1 MAKTARRKAPKAR
14 RAPGRKAARKV
25 PARMAKRRVRGSAK
39 RTRRPAEK
47 ARRAPARKA
56 PARKARRKVAAR
68 SSLPPLPLPA
78 PLAGAVREV
87 LDDWRS
93 GDKTARLWRGEP
105 SLWSGRDE
113 DRWVGW
119 LRIVDEMR
127 AREED
132 FRAFAADV
140 RGAGLSSV
148 VVLGMGGSSLCPDV
162 LARTFGRIRGF
173 PELLVLD
180 STVPAQVRALERRL
194 DLARTLFI
202 VSSKSG
208 TTIEPSVFLDFFL
221 DRARAALGA
230 EAPRRFVA
238 VTDPG
243 SALEAQARGDGF
255 RRIFLGAPSVGGRFS
270 ALSPFGLA
278 PAAAM
283 GLDVG
288 RLLDRAAAMAEACG
302 PGVPL
307 GENPGVQLGA
317 VLGAAARAGRDKLTV
332 VASPAIEGLGAWL
345 EQLLAESLGKQGKG
359 IVPVDGEPLGPPSA
373 YGADR
378 IFAYLRLAS
387 APSREQDAAVAR
399 LAAAGQPVVRIDVA
413 EPMDLGREFFRWEIA
428 TAVAGAILE
437 VNPFDQP
444 DVEAAKVA
452 ARKVT
457 SAYEREGRLPE
468 ESPALEGDGLRLFAD
483 PANARALSAAAGVG
497 SVDAWVRAHLGR
509 LLPGD
514 YLAVNAFVE
523 ASGANAAKIQGI
535 RTRVRDRRKV
545 ATTVG
550 FGPRF
555 LHSTGQL
562 HKGGPASGV
571 FLHLTADDAGAVP
584 IPGRRYDF
592 GVLVRAQAS
601 GDFEVLGSRGR
612 RILRVHLG
620 RDVGAG
626 LAALRRIVERVA

>member
-1 MAKTARRKAPKAR
+1 MVKKAKRKAPK
-14 RAPGRKAARKV
+14 GRKAAARRS
-25 PARMAKRRVRGSAK
+25 PARKPKA
-39 RTRRPAEK
+39 RRPAAK
-47 ARRAPARKA
+47 ARQAPARKA
-56 PARKARRKVAAR
+56 GARRAVPARKAPRKAPAGATAA
-68 SSLPPLPLPA
+68 PLSLPA
-78 PLAGAVREV
+78 PLAAAVREV
-87 LDDWRS
+87 LGDWRS
-93 GDKTARLWRGEP
+93 GDRTARLWRGEP
-105 SLWSGRDE
+105 ALWSGRDE

-127 AREED
+127 ARADD

-140 RGAGLSSV
+140 RGAGFASV

-194 DLARTLFI
+194 DLAHTLFI

-208 TTIEPSVFLDFFL
+208 TTIEPSVFLDYFL
-221 DRARAALGA
+221 DRTRSALGA
-230 EAPRRFVA
+230 EASRRFVA
-238 VTDPG
+238 VTDPD
-243 SALEAQARGDGF
+243 SALEAQARREGF
-255 RRIFLGAPSVGGRFS
+255 RRVFLGAPSVGGRFS

-302 PGVPL
+302 PGVPPA
-307 GENPGVQLGA
+307 ENPGVHLGA
-317 VLGAAARAGRDKLTV
+317 VMGAAARAGRDKLTV

-345 EQLLAESLGKQGKG
+345 EQLVAESLGKQGKG
-359 IVPVDGEPLGPPSA
+359 VVPVAGEPLGPPPA

-378 IFAYLRLAS
+378 LFAYVRLSS
-387 APSREQDAAVAR
+387 APSREQDAAMAR
-399 LAAAGQPVVRIDVA
+399 LSAAGQPVVRIDVA
-413 EPMDLGREFFRWEIA
+413 APLDLGREFFRWEIA
-428 TAVAGAILE
+428 TATAGSILG

-457 SAYEREGRLPE
+457 SAYEQEGRLPDE
-468 ESPALEGDGLRLFAD
+468 TPALEGDGLRLFAD
-483 PANARALSAAAGVG
+483 PENARALSAAAGVG

-514 YLAVNAFVE
+514 YFAVNAFVE
-523 ASGANAAKIQGI
+523 MSGANEAKIQDI
-535 RTRVRDRRKV
+535 RARVRDRRQV

-571 FLHLTADDAGAVP
+571 YLHLTADDAEALP

-592 GVLVRAQAS
+592 GVLAKAQAS
-601 GDFEVLGSRGR
+601 GDFDVLASRGR

-620 RDVGAG
+620 RDVAAG
-626 LAALRRIVERVA
+626 LAALRRIVERVT